1 MEGRVW
7 IRKDSIVAVGQ
18 LAAASGRAE
27 NRIHKYYK

>member
-7 IRKDSIVAVGQ
+7 FRKDSIVTVGQ

-27 NRIHKYYK
+27 YHIHKYYK